1 MPESGR
7 SAAGEMIATDGDGSI
22 HATHHTTGVGTDARR
37 EPLAATRVETT
48 AEPCREEATF
58 AHPLVLVDPR
68 PASLV
73 AVWSLRRR
81 GTPLHLLASSRFE
94 PAIWARG
101 ARRHHLP
108 DLDAQPLAWSGRLLE
123 LVAYLEPRPLLVP
136 CSRRSRDL
144 IRDNQALLRPHY
156 TLTHVEPLDLHGY
169 EAEDFRTEKALRR
182 TVLRGEPAFEV
193 QVVLDAAG
201 RCTGS
206 CVLAWVA
213 DVPPR
218 VLVTSVEGADMLAS
232 SLEWLRARGVRG
244 FARLIW
250 APDRFGRVDLQAA
263 GTIPG
268 SSWVLAADDGVD
280 FPALWYA
287 SLAGIDMPVQ
297 QAQCQLSR
305 TFPMSKSGL
314 HDDPLPLV
322 PLRVP
327 WSIRD
332 PLPFIAGIA
341 KSLLRR

>member
-1 MPESGR
+1 VPESGR
-7 SAAGEMIATDGDGSI
+7 SAAGELIDSGDATR
-22 HATHHTTGVGTDARR
+22 ATRNATGTRDDALR
-37 EPLAATRVETT
+37 PSLTRVE
-48 AEPCREEATF
+48 AAAVASREDVTF
-58 AHPLVLVDPR
+58 DRPVVLVDPR
-68 PASLV
+68 AASLV
-73 AVWSLRRR
+73 AVWSLRQR
-81 GTPLHLLASSRFE
+81 GTPLHLLASRRFE

-101 ARRHHLP
+101 VQRHHLP
-108 DLDAQPLAWSGRLLE
+108 DLEARPLAWSSRLLE
-123 LVAYLEPRPLLVP
+123 LVAHLEPRPLLIP

-144 IRDNQALLRPHY
+144 IRDQQAALRPHY
-156 TLTHVEPLDLHGY
+156 TLTHVETLDLHGY

-193 QVVLDAAG
+193 QVVLDTAG
-201 RCTGS
+201 HCTGS

-218 VLVTSVEGADMLAS
+218 ILVTSVEGEDLLAS

-250 APDRFGRVDLQAA
+250 APDRFGRIDLQAA
-263 GTIPG
+263 GTISG
-268 SSWVLAADDGVD
+268 SSWVLAAEDGVD

-287 SLAGIDMPVQ
+287 SLAGIDMP
-297 QAQCQLSR
+297 AQVAARRLSR

-327 WSIRD
+327 WSMRD
-332 PLPFIAGIA
+332 PLPFLAGILN
-341 KSLLRR
+341 SLLHH